1 MLLAIGLPHE
11 IAHGSLRLTFGPQNT
26 MEDAEAVCN
35 ALREIIPR
43 LRAMSPVWDK
53 IEKGEA
59 KPLLG

>member
-1 MLLAIGLPHE
+1 
-11 IAHGSLRLTFGPQNT
+11 